1 MKLSEKIEMLLAIS
15 KDLQED
21 IDKAQNFDS
30 ALLEAFEQA
39 QDKTKAAAVMLQN
52 AQKQI
57 DRLREQ
63 ARKIAMFDEDE
74 EPQDDPVERPT
85 LHGWFYLQPL
95 RGEYFNEENHFC
107 RALQLMGKR
116 WGIKFEEGEPIV
128 QVLFLTHKED
138 IEGNDG
144 CWQNGDIPQA
154 VVDAVGGKATP
165 CYLPLR
171 MVDAV
176 VVDQRLTLHAQSA
189 DIIFDLCPQ
198 GHNGDMTL
206 EQVRDAV
213 VAASGF

>member
-21 IDKAQNFDS
+21 IEKAQNFDS

-57 DRLREQ
+57 ERLREQ
-63 ARKIAMFDEDE
+63 ASKIAMFDEE
-74 EPQDDPVERPT
+74 GDDVRVEKPT
-85 LHGWFYLQPL
+85 LHGWFYLQPI
-95 RGEYFNEENHFC
+95 RGEYFNLENHFC
-107 RALQLMGKR
+107 RELEKLGKR
-116 WGIKFEEGEPIV
+116 WGITFGEMDPIV
-128 QVLFLTHKED
+128 QVLFLTEKDD
-138 IEGNDG
+138 INGNDG
-144 CWQNGDIPQA
+144 CWQNGDVPAEIVKA
-154 VVDAVGGKATP
+154 TGGKGVP
-165 CYLPLR
+165 SFLPLS
-171 MVDAV
+171 MVNAIC
-176 VVDQRLTLHAQSA
+176 VDRKLTLHAQGA

-213 VAASGF
+213 VTASGF